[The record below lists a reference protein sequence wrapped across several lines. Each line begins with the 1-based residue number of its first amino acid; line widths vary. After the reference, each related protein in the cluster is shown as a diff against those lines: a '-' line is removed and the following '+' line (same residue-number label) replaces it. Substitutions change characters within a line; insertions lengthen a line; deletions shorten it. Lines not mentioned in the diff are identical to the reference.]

1 MNCHNSPLPI
11 RQQPE
16 RCIVHSFIF
25 LHHICRSSGSGT
37 IILIEMSF
45 YCTLGTYQFPGTS
58 YREDPEC
65 RRGRSLSRRSQ
76 RGRRRRPRRSKPY
89 EFASSWARFSDYFLP
104 RPSHSLL
111 RSCIVCPEILIRLMA
126 IIDKRRTNAMFCS
139 ASLILC
145 VENDK
150 RYVFTTKSNII
161 IHSRSDNLSSFQ

>member
-1 MNCHNSPLPI
+1 MYCHNSSLPI
-11 RQQPE
+11 RQQPNGAS
-16 RCIVHSFIF
+16 CIHILH
-25 LHHICRSSGSGT
+25 LHHIFGSSGSGM

-104 RPSHSLL
+104 RLSHSLL
-111 RSCIVCPEILIRLMA
+111 RSCIVCLEILIRLMA
-126 IIDKRRTNAMFCS
+126 IIDKRTNAMFCS
-139 ASLILC
+139 AGLILC